1 MTGGHHGSCRT
12 VLRVR
17 AFRRL
22 RAPALERSDFLK
34 CAAHLTFTDSAIL
47 MALEVFFFFSF
58 YLKELIFFSKY
69 LVLLMNVV
77 LFCFGLLAVNV
88 CEDNTFYRLL
98 YILSAY

>member
-17 AFRRL
+17 VFRRL

-47 MALEVFFFFSF
+47 MALEVFLFLFERVKF
-58 YLKELIFFSKY
+58 FFSKY

-88 CEDNTFYRLL
+88 YEDNTFYRLL